1 MRVTHFR
8 VERYRSIERSKSI
21 DLSRMTVLVGPN
33 NEGKSNIL
41 RALVVGLEAISAI
54 RRGRLRTSRTKAG
67 IRSRV
72 DEFESYDWE
81 RDFPKHLQA
90 KTPNASSTFEF
101 SFELDA
107 EDLNEFKRTTGHSL
121 NGELKLRALVGRD
134 GNVGLKVV
142 KRGPGNAGLNESVDR
157 IADFVTR
164 RVRLEYVPTS
174 RSSEQTQSLIRRH
187 LLDAWSRAR
196 QSQEFVDAA
205 KALEAVVRAEMEP
218 VERLL
223 LDAIGDLYPA
233 VEQVSIEI
241 PDLVAEMRAP
251 GFDVLLDDGSLTR
264 LSAKGDGVQSLVAM
278 SLVRALTRREV
289 SGAAYILAVEEP
301 EAHLHPGGVRR
312 LSQLLREIA
321 ETDQVVLTT
330 HSPILVN
337 RGTASGN
344 ILVEK
349 SRAQPATSLDQVR
362 RSLGIELP
370 DNLASADL
378 VLLVEGV
385 HDATILRTL
394 MRSRSA
400 VLSAALE
407 SGRFRIQ
414 DAGGASHIPYHYRML
429 VGTACAV
436 HVVLDDDKEGRRA
449 ARDLEVRDEFESR
462 DLTIIARVGAS
473 ESELEDL
480 FDENS
485 FADLLLSK
493 FNVDIKTGKSQ
504 AGKRFAKRLEDY
516 FLQSGAH
523 WNGSVASNVKAELA
537 KYVAEKNLGPAEAT
551 QGVVDA
557 LVRALEAKLP
567 TG

>member
-1 MRVTHFR
+1 M
-8 VERYRSIERSKSI
+8 ERYRSIERSKSI